1 MVTTL
6 LIPRI
11 DAGQTPFIDVDEG
24 VVRLILA
31 VARGS
36 EMFELDVLLAI
47 YLCGWVVV
55 TLGLYV
61 AGTRLAARRTT
72 APHTLGVSALGG
84 ALWPLL
90 LVGVVEASS
99 IVVLTKLGA
108 KTTPQM
114 GVLA

>member
-1 MVTTL
+1 
-6 LIPRI
+6 
-11 DAGQTPFIDVDEG
+11 
-24 VVRLILA
+24 
-31 VARGS
+31 
-36 EMFELDVLLAI
+36 MFELDVLVAI
-47 YLCGWVVV
+47 YLCGWAVV
-55 TLGLYV
+55 TVGLYV
-61 AGTRLAARRTT
+61 AGKRLAERGSAAAR
-72 APHTLGVSALGG
+72 TLGVSVLGG